1 MIALEKGV
9 DLVFSLLV
17 KSLLHAR
24 NHLDPYMDI
33 YTKGKN
39 LIHPRRFYNIN
50 TYYILHTARVYF
62 WKKKKDFFFFRL
74 LLRCCLC
81 THTHHLYINFLS
93 FWKKI

>member
-1 MIALEKGV
+1 MTSFPTKIYMIALEKGV

-62 WKKKKDFFFFRL
+62 WKKKDFFFSSAFAVL
-74 LLRCCLC
+74 FVY
-81 THTHHLYINFLS
+81 THTIYI
-93 FWKKI
+93 